1 METEKDTFTG
11 PSFPLRNRLARLC
24 WNIVWLL
31 CFRYTP
37 VFLHA
42 WRAAVLRAFGARVGR
57 RAHVY
62 PAVRIWAP
70 WNIEVGEEA
79 GIANDVILY
88 SQDRISIGRRAVV
101 SQGSHLCTGT
111 HDHARPGHP
120 LVTRPIRV
128 GDLAWVA
135 AEAFLLPGVAV
146 GEGAVI
152 GARSLVT
159 RDMPAWTIC
168 AGHPCRPLRK
178 REWKGDP
185 VTVTNIR

>member
-1 METEKDTFTG
+1 MAHNQDTFTG
-11 PSFPLRNRLARLC
+11 PSFPLRNRLARLV
-24 WNIVWLL
+24 WNLAWVLF
-31 CFRYTP
+31 FRFTP

-42 WRAAVLRAFGARVGR
+42 WRAALLRAFGARVGR
-57 RAHVY
+57 GAHVY
-62 PAVRIWAP
+62 PGVRIWAP
-70 WNIEVGEEA
+70 WNLEVGAEA
-79 GIANDVILY
+79 GIADGVTLY
-88 SQDRISIGRRAVV
+88 SQDRITIGRRAVV

-152 GARSLVT
+152 GARSVVT
-159 RDMPAWTIC
+159 RDMPAWTVC
-168 AGHPCRPLRK
+168 AGNPCRPLRK
-178 REWKGDP
+178 REWTDDFGTGTD
-185 VTVTNIR
+185 IQ